1 MIENTESQNINPDS
15 EFDFYFEFPV
25 ADFTTPDI
33 KNTYDNREVGVTNV
47 ELIVNNNESEGGG
60 DDKTEIPDGFIEKLE
75 EERRKLDNM
84 VENNETDVLSS
95 DEITA
100 NIENNE
106 PVGENVRENVVLS
119 SDEITANIENNEN
132 SSELHVMKNSGNEIE
147 SSEELV
153 EVMNKNSE
161 NEIESSQ
168 LHVVK
173 MDENGR
179 NEVVTTPPEL
189 I

>member
-47 ELIVNNNESEGGG
+47 ELVGNNESEGGG

-95 DEITA
+95 DEITV
-100 NIENNE
+100 NIENDMN
-106 PVGENVRENVVLS
+106 VRDNVRENVVLS
-119 SDEITANIENNEN
+119 SDEITANIENDMN

-147 SSEELV
+147 SSEELS
-153 EVMNKNSE
+153 EEMNKKSE
-161 NEIESSQ
+161 NEIESSE